1 MQKPAITMPDRRSM
15 RNMEAA
21 FCEDQPVEHTVYQVA
36 HRTRQ
41 YQCAADDRAIAV
53 LFLHKFL
60 QEEKAEDHCAK
71 AKKGEHKLAYVG
83 LSELHAE
90 CHTFIFYEMQAK
102 PMAKYINF
110 LAVVIM
116 GFDVELKSLIEEY
129 DQEHDYNGMT
139 ILHCIYF
146 AAPKIA
152 NDSL

>member
-1 MQKPAITMPDRRSM
+1 
-15 RNMEAA
+15 
-21 FCEDQPVEHTVYQVA
+21 
-36 HRTRQ
+36 
-41 YQCAADDRAIAV
+41 
-53 LFLHKFL
+53 
-60 QEEKAEDHCAK
+60 
-71 AKKGEHKLAYVG
+71 
-83 LSELHAE
+83 
-90 CHTFIFYEMQAK
+90 MQAK